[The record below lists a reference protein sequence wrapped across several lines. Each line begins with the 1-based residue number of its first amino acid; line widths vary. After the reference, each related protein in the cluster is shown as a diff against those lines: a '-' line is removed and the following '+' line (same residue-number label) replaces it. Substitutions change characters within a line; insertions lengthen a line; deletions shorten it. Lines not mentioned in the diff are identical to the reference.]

1 MTYYQVFFPTFF
13 KINIVKYKYLHSC
26 NARQGIEGAKEN
38 TWEQQSHIAP
48 KRGAAAGERTRAHRP
63 SLRPAKPNRPA
74 GHDYADL
81 RRRMPQL
88 ARA

>member
-1 MTYYQVFFPTFF
+1 
-13 KINIVKYKYLHSC
+13 KYKYLHSC

-38 TWEQQSHIAP
+38 TREQRGHITP

-74 GHDYADL
+74 GHDSADL

>member
-1 MTYYQVFFPTFF
+1 
-13 KINIVKYKYLHSC
+13 IHIVKLCLHD
-26 NARQGIEGAKEN
+26 ARQGIEGAKEN
-38 TWEQQSHIAP
+38 TREQQSHIAP
-48 KRGAAAGERTRAHRP
+48 KRGAAAAERTRAHRP

>member
-1 MTYYQVFFPTFF
+1 
-13 KINIVKYKYLHSC
+13 
-26 NARQGIEGAKEN
+26 QGIEGAKEN
-38 TWEQQSHIAP
+38 TREQQSHIAP

-81 RRRMPQL
+81 RRRMPQNAAVSASVSEFTPSWCVAAGRGAVL
-88 ARA
+88 RV

>member
-1 MTYYQVFFPTFF
+1 M
-13 KINIVKYKYLHSC
+13 VKLCLHD
-26 NARQGIEGAKEN
+26 ARQGIEGAKEN
-38 TWEQQSHIAP
+38 TREQQSHIAP
-48 KRGAAAGERTRAHRP
+48 KRGAAAAERTRAHRP

>member
-1 MTYYQVFFPTFF
+1 C
-13 KINIVKYKYLHSC
+13 LHD
-26 NARQGIEGAKEN
+26 ARQGIEGAKEN
-38 TWEQQSHIAP
+38 TREQQSHIAP

-74 GHDYADL
+74 GHDSADL

-88 ARA
+88 ARACEFTPSWCLAAGRGAVLRV